1 MKAGFAGLGALGKA
15 IARRLIVE
23 GVELI
28 VWNRTAEKTIDLGVE
43 TTDTPAGLLT
53 EADIIFLNL
62 FDSTAV
68 EEVLKGQDGLL
79 EGDCRNKVIVDMTT
93 NHYTAVTG
101 FYRAVADKGGSY
113 VECPVLGSLVPASQ
127 GSLTLLVGGRKDAV
141 ERITPFVEKV
151 AQYIFYFE
159 EEGLATK
166 MKLINNLVLGAFMTV
181 LGEAL
186 SYGEAAGLSRTMV
199 LDILAAG
206 AGNSAVLTAKK
217 EKLLYEDF
225 QPHFSVALIHKDLNY
240 LKELVA
246 DLGVS
251 HTLLDPVMNIFN
263 EAMKKDAAC
272 LDFSSVY
279 KILKEAK

>member
-43 TTDTPAGLLT
+43 TTETPAGLLT

-68 EEVLKGQDGLL
+68 EEVLKGPDGLL

-113 VECPVLGSLVPASQ
+113 VECPVLGSVVPASQ

-151 AQYIFYFE
+151 A
-159 EEGLATK
+159 
-166 MKLINNLVLGAFMTV
+166 
-181 LGEAL
+181 
-186 SYGEAAGLSRTMV
+186 
-199 LDILAAG
+199 
-206 AGNSAVLTAKK
+206 
-217 EKLLYEDF
+217 
-225 QPHFSVALIHKDLNY
+225 
-240 LKELVA
+240 
-246 DLGVS
+246 
-251 HTLLDPVMNIFN
+251 
-263 EAMKKDAAC
+263 
-272 LDFSSVY
+272 
-279 KILKEAK
+279 